1 MGVKINVAEWLNHFS
16 ATGKLPSLRIPCT
29 SDDCDVTT
37 TCFGTNLE
45 GRVLRTTGGL
55 STLLNEFKCRGC
67 SNKAKG
73 IVPKVKVVKQVQLKD
88 KNLNKPP
95 KEKKITKR
103 SAKKTAKQNH
113 VENLKN
119 VVKSMDISNNAG
131 PQKVNFKDPES
142 VKDLTTNSC
151 QRPDIYLDN
160 ERACDGCHIYEL
172 CACSA
177 RQLLADTGRKKVVLG
192 PKRKK

>member
-1 MGVKINVAEWLNHFS
+1 MGVKINVAEWLKHFS

-55 STLLNEFKCRGC
+55 STLLSEFKCRAC

-73 IVPKVKVVKQVQLKD
+73 IVPKVKVVKEIKVRAKKPD
-88 KNLNKPP
+88 KPP
-95 KEKKITKR
+95 KEKKVSKR

-113 VENLKN
+113 VEALKN
-119 VVKSMDISNNAG
+119 AVKTMDISNNAG
-131 PQKVNFKDPES
+131 PQRVNFKDPES
-142 VKDLTTNSC
+142 VRDLTTNSC

-172 CACSA
+172 CACNA
-177 RQLLADTGRKKVVLG
+177 RQLLADTGRKKVILG